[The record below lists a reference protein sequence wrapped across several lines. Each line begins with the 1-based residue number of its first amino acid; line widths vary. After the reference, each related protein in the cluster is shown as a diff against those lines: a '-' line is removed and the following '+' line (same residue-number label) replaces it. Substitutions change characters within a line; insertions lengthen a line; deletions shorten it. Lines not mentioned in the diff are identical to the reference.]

1 MPYWLVSNGLE
12 WSTRFPAGLADDCDV
27 GKTGKKACKNC
38 SCGRAEME
46 EQGVKL
52 TADMLENPQSACGN
66 VSQGVIGEEFRPE
79 GTLECEPV
87 VCSILAYIHPCF
99 YTSCC
104 SAPLGT
110 PSAARAAPTRVCRPL
125 KLGRRLNWGETC

>member
-1 MPYWLVSNGLE
+1 MPHVGVGEWEGCPDAVVPYWLVSNGLE

-66 VSQGVIGEEFRPE
+66 VSQGVKVNSG
-79 GTLECEPV
+79 
-87 VCSILAYIHPCF
+87 LAAL
-99 YTSCC
+99 S
-104 SAPLGT
+104 
-110 PSAARAAPTRVCRPL
+110 
-125 KLGRRLNWGETC
+125 

>member
-1 MPYWLVSNGLE
+1 MSNSLE

-66 VSQGVIGEEFRPE
+66 VSQGVIYSGLTVLSLGSLNLREPR
-79 GTLECEPV
+79 TL
-87 VCSILAYIHPCF
+87 
-99 YTSCC
+99 
-104 SAPLGT
+104 
-110 PSAARAAPTRVCRPL
+110 
-125 KLGRRLNWGETC
+125 